1 MMKKYISL
9 ILVASMAMMLF
20 TGCRETQDAP
30 AEMQKDQEQMLQ
42 TAEQGGDNSALLA
55 ALDVPEHFTGEWEGV
70 NGRTL
75 ALSLREA
82 SSEEIS
88 RRRTWILFSVFS

>member
-42 TAEQGGDNSALLA
+42 TGGA
-55 ALDVPEHFTGEWEGV
+55 
-70 NGRTL
+70 GRG
-75 ALSLREA
+75 
-82 SSEEIS
+82 
-88 RRRTWILFSVFS
+88 